1 LFVLVIRTYELHRH
15 TGFGVRM
22 ISGIFLLKVLAGCV
36 NLLVYN
42 RIYTESDMSF
52 YHWYSLVD
60 LQLLSTSPTAFF
72 KEWLLNWGD
81 LSHHLNI
88 FKPGNAVYWTDLG
101 RQFHVKFMTLCNILS
116 FGHLYVNVIFFN
128 FFFFL
133 GQLLLYKAFY
143 KKYREDKWLLLFTV
157 FAIPTVLFWCSSI
170 NKDGWVMAALGIILY
185 SANGLKQKGKSAL
198 PGLVF
203 GLFFLFIVRYFYFML
218 IVPVLLFWFIIEYFR
233 LKPLLAYTIF
243 TALSVILFFSI
254 GLFFPQFDP
263 MQIIAHKQAEFL
275 TLQGG
280 SNLYLP
286 VLDHTIKSYLNAI
299 PHALDH
305 VFFQPHP
312 GIYNKWVIY
321 VAMFGTWAET
331 LLIIWLFLKIKKYRL
346 SDPFLWGP
354 VFFVMIIYVVIG
366 LTVPNIG
373 AIVRYK
379 SEFTALLIPALVVL
393 SDAKLPAKWE
403 RQLESWIK

>member
-1 LFVLVIRTYELHRH
+1 
-15 TGFGVRM
+15 
-22 ISGIFLLKVLAGCV
+22 
-36 NLLVYN
+36 
-42 RIYTESDMSF
+42 
-52 YHWYSLVD
+52 
-60 LQLLSTSPTAFF
+60 
-72 KEWLLNWGD
+72 
-81 LSHHLNI
+81 
-88 FKPGNAVYWTDLG
+88 
-101 RQFHVKFMTLCNILS
+101 
-116 FGHLYVNVIFFN
+116 
-128 FFFFL
+128 
-133 GQLLLYKAFY
+133 
-143 KKYREDKWLLLFTV
+143 
-157 FAIPTVLFWCSSI
+157 
-170 NKDGWVMAALGIILY
+170 
-185 SANGLKQKGKSAL
+185 
-198 PGLVF
+198 
-203 GLFFLFIVRYFYFML
+203 ML

-393 SDAKLPAKWE
+393 SDAKLPVKWE

>member
-1 LFVLVIRTYELHRH
+1 
-15 TGFGVRM
+15 
-22 ISGIFLLKVLAGCV
+22 
-36 NLLVYN
+36 
-42 RIYTESDMSF
+42 
-52 YHWYSLVD
+52 
-60 LQLLSTSPTAFF
+60 LLSTSPAAFF

-185 SANGLKQKGKSAL
+185 SANGLKQKRKSAL

-393 SDAKLPAKWE
+393 SDAKLPVKWE